1 MKVEVYRNLRRG
13 RGRDNCFWSVRLN
26 RRVVNKH
33 ARTPNLVLD
42 LVSSKI
48 NSKTLQRVKETGKK
62 TPAVFLVGSLSNF
75 AELPPKDAQKINFNP
90 MYHDNFVWDGDKE
103 IVDGPLN
110 RVWFTK
116 HGVFAL
122 RE

>member
-1 MKVEVYRNLRRG
+1 
-13 RGRDNCFWSVRLN
+13 
-26 RRVVNKH
+26 
-33 ARTPNLVLD
+33 
-42 LVSSKI
+42 
-48 NSKTLQRVKETGKK
+48 
-62 TPAVFLVGSLSNF
+62 VGSLSNF